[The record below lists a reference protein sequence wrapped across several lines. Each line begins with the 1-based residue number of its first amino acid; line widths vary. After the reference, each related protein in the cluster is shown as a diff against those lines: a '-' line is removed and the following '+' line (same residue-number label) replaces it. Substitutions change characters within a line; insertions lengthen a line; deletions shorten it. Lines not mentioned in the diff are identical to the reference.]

1 MDKQS
6 REVYAEY
13 LRRIADN
20 LDNIKQINNEYELA
34 HRSGNWRRCV
44 SEYVISWPSYGFR
57 KRKLTVNINGHEVV
71 PPITD
76 RLPND
81 GQRYYV
87 LDTLEDSMVEDYLFS
102 DGDMDRALTRLGWHI
117 TRDEAEAYWSA
128 VLESHFADY
137 K

>member
-6 REVYAEY
+6 RETYSEY
-13 LRRIADN
+13 LRRAADN

-44 SEYVISWPSYGFR
+44 SEYVISWPSYGIR

-76 RLPND
+76 RLPEIGEEYWVLSNALHLMVDDYVFNND
-81 GQRYYV
+81 DV
-87 LDTLEDSMVEDYLFS
+87 
-102 DGDMDRALTRLGWHI
+102 DRGVTRLGWHEDK
-117 TRDEAEAYWSA
+117 DEANAYWSA
-128 VLESHFADY
+128 VLESHLVNY